1 MTPARLLAEIAFKG
15 NYGLSPYLVRFDWG
29 DSLRL
34 LIDLG
39 LVAQD
44 SKGCYVATTEKGFYP
59 LTTITGVLK
68 PAWSATGTREM
79 GHASHFGRRKPASV

>member
-1 MTPARLLAEIAFKG
+1 MTPALLLAEIAFKG
-15 NYGLSPYLVRFDWG
+15 NCGLSPYRVHMDWG
-29 DSLRL
+29 DYLRN

-44 SKGCYVATTEKGFYP
+44 STGCYVATTEKGYYP
-59 LTTITGVLK
+59 IVDCNSILK

-79 GHASHFGRRKPASV
+79 GHISNFGRRRPASV